1 MILAGDVGGTKAH
14 LALYRFEQG
23 TLQHVRDEKFAAQQ
37 YPNLQAI
44 VREFLGPKETAGLRG
59 N

>member
-44 VREFLGPKETAGLRG
+44 VRRIFRTERAAGFRG